1 MHLKDPKYS
10 QTLRIGETLN
20 NNNTSPAVTIVNNDP
35 YTLHLQ
41 EMITDS
47 CTFYERMEKKK
58 EGAIENMLSGLRN
71 QIDKGKV
78 NVEHCY

>member
-1 MHLKDPKYS
+1 M
-10 QTLRIGETLN
+10 
-20 NNNTSPAVTIVNNDP
+20 TIATNDP
-35 YTLHLQ
+35 HTLHLQ

-58 EGAIENMLSGLRN
+58 EGAIENMLSGLRD

-78 NVEHCY
+78 NVEHCYQYDPQR